1 MSVDTERGGR
11 RTSDWGDQVN
21 QPTGHLTMAQ
31 LLAVL
36 LERLPEWP
44 PIEHDEKKIRAALE
58 VLIRE
63 PEWQRGCRRDI
74 ETALTL
80 IEKNELSRR
89 RPEQN
94 KRAIAQLLAAL
105 KKAQT
110 AKAKLPWLQIRQFE
124 NVCNLQAG
132 LAICEH
138 EKDEQNQA
146 APRKPR
152 ASSHRQFDAVQT
164 AHHLVQLWL
173 VVRHGIYEADE
184 LSDQSPW
191 YKLSAI
197 LFGKDVNML
206 SHMRRYRNA
215 MDRVHAAVALG
226 DDGKRVR
233 RKPSQIVPVSDAG
246 GG

>member
-1 MSVDTERGGR
+1 MSADTETGGR
-11 RTSDWGDQVN
+11 GSSYWGDQVN

-44 PIEHDEKKIRAALE
+44 PIEHDEKKIRAALQ
-58 VLIRE
+58 VLIPE
-63 PEWQRGCRRDI
+63 PEWQRDCRRDI

-110 AKAKLPWLQIRQFE
+110 AKAKLPSLQVRQFE

-132 LAICEH
+132 LAFCEH
-138 EKDEQNQA
+138 EKDEQNQT
-146 APRKPR
+146 APRKPP

-173 VVRHGIYEADE
+173 VVRHGICEADE
-184 LSDQSPW
+184 LSNQSPW

-206 SHMRRYRNA
+206 SYMRRYRNA
-215 MDRVHAAVALG
+215 IDRAHAAVARS
-226 DDGKRVR
+226 DDGKRVHR
-233 RKPSQIVPVSDAG
+233 EPSQIVPVSDAG